1 VLSLTTRIIQ
11 YENGE
16 LDEDEVQDLFSELLD
31 SGLIYQLQGSYQ
43 RTAQALL
50 DAGYIR
56 PASPRGGSME
66 VL

>member
-1 VLSLTTRIIQ
+1 MLSLTTRIIQ

-16 LDEDEVQDLFSELLD
+16 LDDEEVCDLFAELVE
-31 SGLIYQLQGSYQ
+31 SGLIYQLQGTYQ
-43 RTAQALL
+43 RTAQALM

-56 PASPRGGSME
+56 PASPRGGFQE